1 VKLFKTLTLTM
12 LFLFSTGTS
21 AHSKLITT
29 TPANEAQINESPEQL
44 TLEFN
49 REVRLLKVEL
59 IPGGGDAV
67 DIDFKP
73 MMKKDTTFA
82 VVLPELEEADY
93 LVTWI
98 AMGGD
103 SHKMKGKFSF
113 SLEHNE

>member
-1 VKLFKTLTLTM
+1 M
-12 LFLFSTGTS
+12 LFLLSAGVS
-21 AHSKLITT
+21 AHSKLIATS
-29 TPANEAQINESPEQL
+29 PADEEQVSEPPEQL

-49 REVRLLKVEL
+49 RDVRLLKVEL